1 MSKQNTQ
8 MSSGIAKD
16 GPSGKEAAEADD
28 VRENISKQMNDKDD
42 AADIALAA
50 VDELADQAAEL
61 DEIRKEFDVTKQQ
74 LDETKEQLLRKVA
87 EFQNYR
93 RRTEQE
99 KTALVE
105 LGKSIAVQ
113 QFLDVLDDFE
123 RSIEA
128 AEQVRQQDDETSP
141 AYAALKDGVDLVY
154 KKFMDELAKQGV
166 EPIESVGQPFDEH
179 MHEAMMQQP
188 SEEYAPG
195 TVVQE
200 LQKGYRMDDRILRHA
215 KVIVAA

>member
-1 MSKQNTQ
+1 MSKQNRH
-8 MSSGIAKD
+8 SSSVAENRHSGHD
-16 GPSGKEAAEADD
+16 TPSGDEVRDD
-28 VRENISKQMNDKDD
+28 VTEQMRDRDD

-61 DEIRKEFDVTKQQ
+61 ESIRKE
-74 LDETKEQLLRKVA
+74 LDETKEQLLRKAA

-99 KTALVE
+99 KLQLVE
-105 LGKSIAVQ
+105 LGKSIVIQ

-123 RSIEA
+123 RSMEA
-128 AEQVRQQDDETSP
+128 AEQVEQKAHQSSP
-141 AYAALKDGVDLVY
+141 AYDALKEGVDLVY
-154 KKFMDELAKQGV
+154 RKFIDELAKHGV
-166 EPIESVGQPFDEH
+166 EAISAVGEPFDEN

-188 SEEYAPG
+188 SDNYAPG
-195 TVVQE
+195 TIMQE
-200 LQKGYRMDDRILRHA
+200 LQKGYRMKERILRHA